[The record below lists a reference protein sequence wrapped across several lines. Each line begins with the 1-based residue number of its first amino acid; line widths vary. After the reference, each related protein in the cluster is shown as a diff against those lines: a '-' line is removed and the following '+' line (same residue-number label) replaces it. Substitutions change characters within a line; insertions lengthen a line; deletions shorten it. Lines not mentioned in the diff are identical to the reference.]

1 MSAERQKKERSVED
15 SLVNLSSH
23 KTKRII
29 SITVIEC
36 VVIVLSG
43 VYQILALRKFL
54 IDRNLYWLFVFLN
67 YFFL

>member
-54 IDRNLYWLFVFLN
+54 IDRNLY
-67 YFFL
+67 